1 MVLTCLRQKLTM
13 ISEVENEMLLFY
25 ISVVREDLFDKVKI
39 EQIIDKNN
47 QWDLEIV
54 EKDYSRQREQ
64 PVQKPWG
71 GRVLGMCSRE
81 SKKVGIAG
89 AQQMRRLMEELVGSQ
104 TT

>member
-47 QWDLEIV
+47 Q
-54 EKDYSRQREQ
+54 
-64 PVQKPWG
+64 
-71 GRVLGMCSRE
+71 
-81 SKKVGIAG
+81 
-89 AQQMRRLMEELVGSQ
+89 
-104 TT
+104 